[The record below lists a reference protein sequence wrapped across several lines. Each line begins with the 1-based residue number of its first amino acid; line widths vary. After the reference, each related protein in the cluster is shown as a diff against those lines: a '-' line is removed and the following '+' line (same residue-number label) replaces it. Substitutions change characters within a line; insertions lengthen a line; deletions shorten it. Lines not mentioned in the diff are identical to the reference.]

1 MSEMNTDDCKD
12 LICQFMNNLL
22 GGVSSD
28 DLRSFERTTG
38 GDLGDV
44 VDKKLWKRVS
54 KSGSKNNV
62 TRVFKHTTIEAIV
75 TLQEMPNSD
84 GTVSLEV
91 DMTELPEAL
100 QNATTVVGEVSLP
113 GNGRVGATKAM
124 RNDPQRPSMTEGPKP
139 EGFGAFA

>member
-1 MSEMNTDDCKD
+1 MSDMNTNDCKE

-44 VDKKLWKRVS
+44 VDKKLWKRIG

-62 TRVFKHTTIEAIV
+62 TRVFRHATIEAIV
-75 TLQEMPNSD
+75 TLREVQNPDE
-84 GTVSLEV
+84 TVSLEV
-91 DMTELPEAL
+91 DMTELPEVL
-100 QNATTVVGEVSLP
+100 QNATSVVGEMSLP
-113 GNGRVGATKAM
+113 GNGRVSERVAM
-124 RNDPQRPSMTEGPKP
+124 RKDPQQPSMTEGPKP